1 MASSKQWKI
10 MVDIEDVLIDPTLF
24 WSTSA
29 TSENLGFLHEGSEKL
44 LEIFEFVRS
53 DGISSTLVYGVP
65 RHILPTRQENADE
78 SKLNHQH
85 FRSLS
90 SWLM

>member
-10 MVDIEDVLIDPTLF
+10 TVNIEDVLVDPTLF
-24 WSTSA
+24 WSTSVI
-29 TSENLGFLHEGSEKL
+29 SGNLSVLHDGSQKL

-53 DGISSTLVYGVP
+53 DGISSTSVYGVP
-65 RHILPTRQENADE
+65 RRVFPTQQKDADE
-78 SKLNHQH
+78 SNLNRQH
-85 FRSLS
+85 FFSLS